1 MNEKQFPNG
10 FTSWQETHY
19 EVVSFLTLSLDR
31 EHDPFY
37 EVLGKLMANKG
48 VGHFYELA
56 EGLTDM
62 FEGLNCGRE
71 WDGEFFEE
79 LESFMMQE
87 LKKL

>member
-19 EVVSFLTLSLDR
+19 EVVSFLTLALER
-31 EHDPFY
+31 EHDLFY
-37 EVLGKLMANKG
+37 NMLGELVSNKG
-48 VGHFYELA
+48 IGHLYELA

-79 LESFMMQE
+79 LESFMLQE

>member
-10 FTSWQETHY
+10 FTGWQETHY
-19 EVVSFLTLSLDR
+19 EVVSFLTLSLER

-37 EVLGKLMANKG
+37 YMLGDLVSNKG
-48 VGHFYELA
+48 IRHLYELA
-56 EGLTDM
+56 EGLTDK
-62 FEGLNCGRE
+62 FEAINAGIG
-71 WDGEFFEE
+71 WDVEFFEE

>member
-31 EHDPFY
+31 EEDQFY
-37 EVLGKLMANKG
+37 EVLGRIMESNG
-48 VGHFYELA
+48 VGYFYELA
-56 EGLTDM
+56 EGLTDK

-79 LESFMMQE
+79 LESFIVIE